1 MISKIL
7 TVNHIKGNAMKLSKD
22 TQKTQKPYSRRS
34 FIAASAGIGSLS
46 LSANL
51 GLAETITSSMR
62 PISVEELHGWGEV
75 PGVADIGDNEN
86 PFGPSPRALRAIN
99 ERIMDVNR
107 YDFGSYRK
115 LETAVGEHLNLA
127 KEEVNFPPGRARFA
141 ASGYPVYVEGGS
153 SFILSQIA
161 MIYGVKNGAGE
172 IIEIDPGY
180 AGVSRAAMSFRARFG
195 TEIEIKNVPATTELK
210 HDLGAMLKAISDKTT
225 LIVITNPNNPTGTIL
240 PYDEIRRFVDAV
252 PENIMVLIDEAY
264 IHFVREE
271 NYQTAVKL
279 SQEYKNVIVTRTFS
293 KMYGMAGLR
302 VGYAVGHKSIMS
314 ELRAAGNSGGIGS
327 INCYAA
333 IAALKDTAFVRHVK
347 RLTNAS
353 KDYFYQ
359 ELENLGLSYVPSHS
373 SFVMVNVN
381 QNGQALRQK
390 LLARNIKVRTYGSS
404 IIKNYIRFSIGTLDE
419 MQATVGVL
427 TDEIKG

>member
-1 MISKIL
+1 
-7 TVNHIKGNAMKLSKD
+7 MKLEKE
-22 TQKTQKPYSRRS
+22 TVKTKEPYTRRS
-34 FIAASAGIGSLS
+34 FIAATAGIGSLS
-46 LSANL
+46 LSSKL
-51 GLAETITSSMR
+51 SFAETITSNKN
-62 PISVEELHGWGEV
+62 PVSVDELHGWGEV

-86 PFGPSPRALRAIN
+86 PFGPSPRAIRAIN
-99 ERIMDVNR
+99 EAVMDVNR
-107 YDFGSYRK
+107 YDFGAYTK
-115 LETAVGEHLNLA
+115 LEIAVGEHLSLTREA
-127 KEEVNFPPGRARFA
+127 VNVAPGRERFA

-153 SFILSQIA
+153 GFILNQIA
-161 MIYGVKNGAGE
+161 MNYGIKWNSSTPTGE

-180 AGVSRAAMSFRARFG
+180 GGVSRAAMSFRELMG
-195 TEIEIKNVPATTELK
+195 VEVKIKKVPATSEFK
-210 HDLGAMLKAISDKTT
+210 HNLDAMLEAITNKTT

-240 PYDEIRRFVDAV
+240 SYDEIKRFVDAV
-252 PENIMVLIDEAY
+252 PKNIMVLIDEAY

-271 NYQTAVKL
+271 NYQTAVQL

-302 VGYAVGHKSIMS
+302 VGYAVGDPSIMS
-314 ELRAAGNSGGIGS
+314 EMRTLGNSLGIGS

-333 IAALKDTAFVRHVK
+333 IAALKDDAFVRHVK

-390 LLARNIKVRTYGSS
+390 LLAKNIKVRTYGSQ
-404 IIKNYIRFSIGTLDE
+404 IIQNYVRFSIGTLDE